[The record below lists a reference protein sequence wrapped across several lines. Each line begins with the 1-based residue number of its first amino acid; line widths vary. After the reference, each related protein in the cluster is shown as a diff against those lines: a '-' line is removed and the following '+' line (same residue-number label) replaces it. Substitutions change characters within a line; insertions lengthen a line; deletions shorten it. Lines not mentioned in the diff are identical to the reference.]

1 MVKYNR
7 KKALWRLCAEVRDVI
22 AIYNQEASKRKPKI
36 LVADDSEMNRA
47 ILSDMLEEEYEIMEA
62 ENGVEA
68 VALLQKH
75 GEEISLL
82 LLDVVMPEMDGFGVM
97 TVMNERHWIDDI
109 PVIMISAETAPD
121 FIERAYELGITDFI
135 SRPFDAL
142 IVHRRVINTILLYGK
157 QKKLI
162 GLVESQI
169 YEKEQRSSML
179 VDILSHIVE
188 FRNGE
193 SGLHVL
199 HVRALTEMFFRHL
212 VRKTDQYQLDAADI
226 SMISTASA
234 LHDIGKI
241 AIPEAI
247 LNKPGRL
254 TDEEFEIMRSH
265 TTVGAKMLEEIPIYQ
280 NEPLLKLTYQ
290 ICRWHHERYDGNG
303 YPDGLKGDEIPIS
316 AQVVA
321 LADVYDALTSRRVYK
336 PPYSHDEA
344 VAMILDGQCG
354 IFNPLLMDC
363 LREIGDSI
371 PEELQRRNSGAGS
384 AESEAWDMTQELL
397 RHNELTAST
406 RTLQLLE
413 HERMK
418 YNFFA
423 AMSQE
428 IQFEYTAS
436 PPMVTISAWGAKK
449 LGLPEIIMDP
459 LADQTMLSR
468 FASKSG
474 VLELARALRDTDPS
488 NPVVT
493 MNFKLRIGDED
504 RWHQVVAQ
512 ATWSSDEPPQYT
524 GAIGKAIDVH
534 DSRMQIDDLERKASQ
549 DQLTGLL
556 NHAYAKELI
565 IERMAANPDRQFAM
579 VILDLDFFKS
589 ANDTYGHMFGDAVLK
604 YVATRLQSSVRS
616 RDIVARVG
624 GDEFLLFLEHK
635 GHVEAAVERIYN
647 ALQGQY
653 ENFDISI
660 SMGVVRAEDV
670 TPDYD
675 VMFRAADQAL
685 YTVKRGGRGQYRFY
699 DSSMKET
706 LDASSISAIDE
717 NDENNES
724 NAKPASEK
732 PEG

>member
-1 MVKYNR
+1 MIYKQDSSNR
-7 KKALWRLCAEVRDVI
+7 KA
-22 AIYNQEASKRKPKI
+22 KI

-47 ILSDMLEEEYEIMEA
+47 ILSDILEEYEILEA

-68 VALLQKH
+68 VAMLQKY

-82 LLDVVMPEMDGFGVM
+82 LLDVVMPEMDGFGVL
-97 TVMNERHWIDDI
+97 TVMNQRHWIENI
-109 PVIMISAETAPD
+109 PVIIISAETTPGYV
-121 FIERAYELGITDFI
+121 ERAYELGVTDFI

-142 IVHRRVINTILLYGK
+142 IVYRRVINTLLLYGK

-162 GLVESQI
+162 GLVEDQI
-169 YEKEQRSSML
+169 YEKQQRSSVL

-199 HVRALTEMFFRHL
+199 HVRTLTEMFMSHL
-212 VRKTDQYQLDAADI
+212 IQKSDQYGISPADI
-226 SMISTASA
+226 SMISMASA

-247 LNKPGRL
+247 LNKPGKL
-254 TDEEFEIMRSH
+254 TEEEFAVMQSH
-265 TTVGAKMLEEIPIYQ
+265 TTAGADMLEGLSFYQ
-280 NEPLLKLTYQ
+280 DEPLVKLTYQ
-290 ICRWHHERYDGNG
+290 ICRWHHERYDGGG

-321 LADVYDALTSRRVYK
+321 LADVYDALTSQRVYK
-336 PPYSHDEA
+336 PPFAHEEA

-354 IFNPLLMDC
+354 AFNPLLMDC
-363 LREIGDSI
+363 LREMGDTI
-371 PEELQRRNSGAGS
+371 PEELRRRSSATGS
-384 AESEAWDMTQELL
+384 AESEIMDMTQELL

-423 AMSQE
+423 TMSQE
-428 IQFEYTAS
+428 IQFEYNVS
-436 PPMVTISAWGAKK
+436 PPMVTISAWGAEK

-459 LADQTMLSR
+459 LEDQATLDRFGSQAGIAALS
-468 FASKSG
+468 
-474 VLELARALRDTDPS
+474 EALRNTDPKD
-488 NPVVT
+488 PVVT
-493 MNFKLRIGDED
+493 MNFKIRIGDED
-504 RWHQVVAQ
+504 RWHRLVAR
-512 ATWSSDEPPQYT
+512 AAWTSEEPPRYT
-524 GAIGKAIDVH
+524 GAIGKAVDVH
-534 DSRMQIDDLERKASQ
+534 DSRMQLDDLERKASQ

-556 NHAYAKELI
+556 NHAYAKQVILD
-565 IERMAANPDRQFAM
+565 RMEHQLDGQFAM
-579 VILDLDFFKS
+579 AILDLDFFKS

-635 GHVEAAVERIYN
+635 GHVEAAVQRIYN

-653 ENFDISI
+653 EDFEISI
-660 SMGVVRAEDV
+660 SMGVARAEDV
-670 TPDYD
+670 GTDYD
-675 VMFRAADQAL
+675 ALFRAADQAL
-685 YTVKRGGRGQYRFY
+685 YAVKRSGRGQYRFY
-699 DSSMKET
+699 DGEMEQVLSES
-706 LDASSISAIDE
+706 AISAIDDS
-717 NDENNES
+717 DES
-724 NAKPASEK
+724 KDGGAATAPEK
-732 PEG
+732 

>member
-1 MVKYNR
+1 M
-7 KKALWRLCAEVRDVI
+7 I
-22 AIYNQEASKRKPKI
+22 TIYNQETFKKKPKI

-47 ILSDMLEEEYEIMEA
+47 ILSDMLEEEYEIIEA

-68 VALLQKH
+68 VALMQKH

-82 LLDVVMPEMDGFGVM
+82 LLDVVMPEMDGFGVL

-109 PVIMISAETAPD
+109 PVIMISAENAAD
-121 FIERAYELGITDFI
+121 YVERAYELGITDFI

-142 IVHRRVINTILLYGK
+142 IVHRRVINTILLYAK

-162 GLVESQI
+162 GLVEDQI
-169 YEKEQRSSML
+169 YEKQQRSSVL

-199 HVRALTEMFFRHL
+199 HVRALTEMFIRHL
-212 VRKTDQYQLDAADI
+212 IQKTDQYQLDSSDI

-241 AIPEAI
+241 AIPENI
-247 LNKPGRL
+247 LNKPGKL
-254 TDEEFEIMRSH
+254 TDEEFAVMQSH
-265 TTVGAKMLEEIPIYQ
+265 TTAGAKMLEEIPIYQ
-280 NEPLLKLTYQ
+280 NEPLLKLSYE
-290 ICRWHHERYDGNG
+290 ICRWHHERYDGRG

-321 LADVYDALTSRRVYK
+321 LADVYDALTSKRVYK
-336 PPYSHDEA
+336 PPFSHEEA
-344 VAMILDGQCG
+344 VAMIMDGQCG
-354 IFNPLLMDC
+354 SFNPLLIEC
-363 LREIGDSI
+363 LQEIGDGI
-371 PEELQRRNSGAGS
+371 PEELKRRSSGARS
-384 AESEAWDMTQELL
+384 AESEVMNMTQELL
-397 RHNELTAST
+397 RHNDLTASA

-428 IQFEYTAS
+428 IQFEYSAS
-436 PPMVTISAWGAKK
+436 PPMVTLSAWGAKK
-449 LGLPEIIMDP
+449 LDLPEIIMDP
-459 LADQTMLSR
+459 MDDQQLLERFGSQGGISALA
-468 FASKSG
+468 K
-474 VLELARALRDTDPS
+474 ALRETDP
-488 NPVVT
+488 NDPVVT
-493 MNFKLRIGDED
+493 MNFKIRIGGEE

-512 ATWSSDEPPQYT
+512 ATWNSEEPPRYT

-549 DQLTGLL
+549 DQLTGLY
-556 NHAYAKELI
+556 NHAYARQLI
-565 IERMAANPDRQFAM
+565 VERMENNPDGQFAM
-579 VILDLDFFKS
+579 VILDLDYFKS

-653 ENFDISI
+653 EDFDISI
-660 SMGVVRAEDV
+660 SMGVCRAEDV
-670 TPDYD
+670 SPDYD

-685 YTVKRGGRGQYRFY
+685 YTVKRGGRGQFRFY
-699 DSSMKET
+699 DGSMKAT
-706 LDASSISAIDE
+706 LAASSISAIDE
-717 NDENNES
+717 NSENNEG
-724 NAKPASEK
+724 PASDK
-732 PEG
+732 PEV